1 MVHVAGLLVSVVLA
15 LLPAPPDS
23 ASPADFKLAVA
34 LHGVEKD
41 PVATSL
47 IVVRQGI
54 AYQFL
59 SQARDEVQIIDPAGP
74 TITLLHL
81 KRRVQTEISA
91 GQIES
96 SLARLHQ
103 AIEKSVQRREK
114 SDDRADRLSA
124 AMSRD
129 LIDPKFKPVYDAPE
143 HRLRMSNPTVEVEAV
158 GQPEPDARRL
168 ATIDGC
174 LSAMARLDAIRDPAG
189 LPPFALAETLRALVT
204 ERHLRPTEITLLYRL
219 TGPPHKL
226 RYTYR
231 LVPELTD
238 NDREAISRLDRL
250 RTTARFVR
258 YPGYE
263 KPAEH

>member
-1 MVHVAGLLVSVVLA
+1 MVHVAGLLVWAVVA
-15 LLPAPPDS
+15 LFPALPDS
-23 ASPADFKLAVA
+23 TPPADFKLAVA
-34 LHGVEKD
+34 LHFAEKD

-47 IVVRQGI
+47 IIVRRGI

-74 TITLLHL
+74 TITLLDM
-81 KRRVQTEISA
+81 KRRVQTEVSA

-103 AIEKSVQRREK
+103 AIDKSVQRREK

-129 LIDPKFKPVYDAPE
+129 LIDPKFKPVYDAGE
-143 HRLRMSNPTVEVEAV
+143 HRLRMSNPTVEIEAV

-168 ATIDGC
+168 ATIDTC
-174 LSAMARLDAIRDPAG
+174 LSALARLDAIRDPAG
-189 LPPFALAETLRALVT
+189 LPPFPLVETLRALVT
-204 ERHLRPTEITLLYRL
+204 ERHLRPTEITFLYRL
-219 TGPPHKL
+219 AGPPRKL
-226 RYTYR
+226 RYSYR

-238 NDREAISRLDRL
+238 SDREAISRLDNL

-263 KPAEH
+263 PAEH